1 MINISKNPKKQTLDI
16 PLIIITAVLVSFG
29 LFIIFDATPIS
40 AFRDFNDKLY
50 YFKNQLVWATIGTI
64 ALVFLSFFDYHKLL
78 KLSHIIFGVSL
89 LFLLGVLIPGIGTK
103 VYGARRWINFGGITF
118 QPSEIAKLAL
128 ILYGTTIIAKF
139 ENYKIRLADAVMV
152 IFVPAFLATILVLL
166 EPDLGTALIF
176 VAVTLSMY
184 FVGGSPIGH
193 FLIGVPILLAVV
205 IGAIIAAPYRFSRVK
220 SFLDPTHDPQGASY
234 QINQILVALAT
245 GGFFGLGLG
254 GSQGKYDFIP
264 EVQGDAIFAVYV
276 EEFGFVGAAV
286 LIILFVMLT
295 IRGFK
300 IAKEAP
306 DFSGKVLATGI
317 ISLIAVQSLFNLASN
332 VALVPLTGIP
342 LPFISYGGSSLF
354 ITMASI
360 GILLNIKKQS

>member
-1 MINISKNPKKQTLDI
+1 MINQASARNKANLDI
-16 PLIIITAVLVSFG
+16 PLIVLTAVLVLFG
-29 LFIIFDATPIS
+29 LFIIFDATPIA

-50 YFKNQLVWATIGTI
+50 YFKNQLIWATIGTI
-64 ALVFLSFFDYHKLL
+64 GLIFLSFFDYHKLL
-78 KLSHIIFGVSL
+78 KLSHIFFGVSL
-89 LFLLGVLIPGIGTK
+89 LFLLAVLIPGIGTK
-103 VYGARRWINFGGITF
+103 VYGARRWINLGGITF

-128 ILYGTTIIAKF
+128 ILYGTAIITKF
-139 ENYKIRLADAVMV
+139 ENYKIRLTDAVMV

-176 VAVTLSMY
+176 IAVTLAIY
-184 FVGGSPIGH
+184 FVGGSPLIH
-193 FLIGVPILLAVV
+193 FLIGIPILITAVA
-205 IGAIIAAPYRFSRVK
+205 GAIIAAPYRFLRIK

-234 QINQILVALAT
+234 QIYQILVALAT

-254 GSQGKYDFIP
+254 SSPSKYDFIP

-276 EEFGFVGAAV
+276 EEFGFIGAA
-286 LIILFVMLT
+286 LLTALFVMLI
-295 IRGFK
+295 IRGIK
-300 IAKEAP
+300 IAREAP

-317 ISLIAVQSLFNLASN
+317 ISLIAIQSLFNLASN